1 MTSVRAYVGLG
12 SNLNSPIQQ
21 VKQALSTLK
30 AVPNTKLI
38 SHSSLYQSAPM
49 GPQDQPN
56 YINAA
61 AALDT
66 TLDADTLLTALQ
78 SIESQQGRVRDG
90 HRWGPRTLDMDLLL
104 YGEVQQ
110 KSIRLTL
117 PHPALHLRG
126 FVLVPLNEIAP
137 SLIVPGLGKLQ
148 KIMNNI
154 RADNSQILEKI
165 S

>member
-12 SNLNSPIQQ
+12 SNLNSPVQQ
-21 VKQALSTLK
+21 VEQALSTLK
-30 AVPNTKLI
+30 AIPNTKLI

-66 TLDADTLLTALQ
+66 TLDAEALLTALQ
-78 SIESQQGRVRDG
+78 SIENQHDRVRDG
-90 HRWGPRTLDMDLLL
+90 HHWGPRTLDMDLLL

-117 PHPALHLRG
+117 PHPGLHLRS

-137 SLIVPGLGKLQ
+137 DLIVPGLGKLQ

-154 RADNSQILEKI
+154 RVDNSQVLEKI